1 MIADTPI
8 KGMNVLL
15 AGPSSEMEELY
26 GWFNRRPNGG
36 QTWYVYSPEEAIDIA
51 AHNLVHLV
59 IIQPDLF
66 RTAALTALKLRE
78 ISPESVISF
87 FADND
92 DFLPD
97 SESVRIRL
105 SHYYR
110 LHSGKGGMFS
120 SSADSKS
127 FKKLLKATAA
137 WHENYQANEA
147 YSPRYKYDV
156 AISFA
161 GEDRP
166 SADEL
171 ARSLRRAGLKVFYDD
186 FETAQLWGNDLFI
199 TLYQVYSQDARYC
212 IMLTSESYVQKRWTV
227 HERRSAQERVLNER
241 DNAYLLPV
249 RIDNTPVPGLP
260 QQIGYL
266 DASIGMERVAELFL
280 DKLAQA
286 LASRSLQ

>member
-15 AGPSSEMEELY
+15 AGSSSEMEELY

-36 QTWYVYSPEEAIDIA
+36 QTWYVYSPEQVIDIA

-59 IIQPDLF
+59 IIQPKRFD
-66 RTAALTALKLRE
+66 TAALTALRLRE

-87 FADND
+87 FADSD

-97 SESVRIRL
+97 LESARTRL

-110 LHSGKGGMFS
+110 LRTGIRGLWS
-120 SSADSKS
+120 SSADPES
-127 FKKLLKATAA
+127 FEMLLKATAA
-137 WHENYQANEA
+137 WHEKYRADEA

-161 GEDRP
+161 GEDRS
-166 SADEL
+166 SADDL

-186 FETAQLWGNDLFI
+186 FETAQLWGKDLFI
-199 TLYQVYSQDARYC
+199 TLYNAYSQDARYC
-212 IMLTSESYVQKRWTV
+212 IMLVSEAYVQKRWTV

-241 DNAYLLPV
+241 DNEYLLPV

-260 QQIGYL
+260 QQIAYL
-266 DASIGMERVAELFL
+266 DASIGMERVAKLFL